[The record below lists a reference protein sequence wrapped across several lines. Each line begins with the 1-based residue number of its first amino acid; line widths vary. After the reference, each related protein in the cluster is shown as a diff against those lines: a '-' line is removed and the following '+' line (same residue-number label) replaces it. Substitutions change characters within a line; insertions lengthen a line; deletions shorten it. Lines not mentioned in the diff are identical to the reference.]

1 MTKQLIATTANG
13 LDVYMD
19 MEKCHAL
26 THMATSPKLLDF
38 VKKVIPTIY
47 ATDDAIRQNFDMGE
61 TVGMSDLV
69 ETDEHDDVFYAMR
82 PLRSVYSRF
91 VRDKEPYPTS
101 WITIDLRKSR
111 DNKAGVQT
119 NESLGSYDL
128 YTAFVGKLVPSFPG
142 GNYLPEQSREF
153 WSKHALA
160 IGKTEIVPGTETKE
174 CPW

>member
-13 LDVYMD
+13 LGVYMD

-26 THMATSPKLLDF
+26 THIAKNPKLLDF
-38 VKKVIPTIY
+38 VKKIVPTIG
-47 ATDDAIRQNFDMGE
+47 AVDDVIRDNFDMGE

-91 VRDKEPYPTS
+91 VRNKEPYPTN

-111 DNKAGVQT
+111 DA
-119 NESLGSYDL
+119 EYPGSYDL
-128 YTAFVGKLVPSFPG
+128 YTAFVGRLVPSFPG
-142 GNYLPEQSREF
+142 GNFLPEQSREF
-153 WSKHALA
+153 WSRHALA
-160 IGKTEIVPGTETKE
+160 LGKTEIVPGTETKD